1 MDPSWVKVLN
11 WTQLLPSWPLLQ
23 NSFVG
28 ERWVFVFSEKVP
40 KGEAKPFLDSD
51 SVFFLM
57 VKYIHEKRWNDNTG
71 HVLKLYEFVVVFF
84 FKMELP
90 KHFETFAKGDWPV

>member
-28 ERWVFVFSEKVP
+28 GRWVFVFSEKVP
-40 KGEAKPFLDSD
+40 KREAKPFLDSD

-57 VKYIHEKRWNDNTG
+57 VKYIHESNTG
-71 HVLKLYEFVVVFF
+71 PKRVEVVWICGCNFV
-84 FKMELP
+84 ELP